1 MAPLPLHTWLDGA
14 PPPGGRGAAGACAV
28 VVDVLRASSTIVAA
42 LGHGA
47 SYVVARAEVDD
58 AFAAREEL
66 ERRGEGPVLG
76 GERGGRKVPG
86 FDLGNSPLEY
96 GAERVAGKP
105 IVLCTSNGTA
115 ALERCREA
123 PRVFAG
129 AFLNAA
135 ATAAAVARGAEPVVL
150 CCAGKEGAPSLEDA
164 CCAGLIASRLLE
176 AYAFEADDATA
187 IALLCWKKHAGNVG
201 RMLANCNHGRYLAA
215 LGFERDLE
223 FCGQVD
229 AFDGAA
235 AQTEGGKLVGV
246 APPQPKGTVW
256 ALKTTN

>member
-1 MAPLPLHTWLDGA
+1 MAPLPLHTWLDGT
-14 PPPGGRGAAGACAV
+14 PPPGGSVAGACAV
-28 VVDVLRASSTIVAA
+28 VVDVLRATSTIATA

-96 GAERVAGKP
+96 DAERVAGKP
-105 IVLCTSNGTA
+105 VVLCTSNGTA
-115 ALERCREA
+115 ALRRCREA
-123 PRVFAG
+123 SRVFAA

-164 CCAGLIASRLLE
+164 CCAGLVASHLRG
-176 AYAFEADDATA
+176 AYEFELDDATA
-187 IALLCWKKHAGNVG
+187 IALLCWKKHGGNVDG
-201 RMLANCNHGRYLAA
+201 MLAGCTHGRYLAS

-229 AFDGAA
+229 AFDVAA
-235 AQTEGGKLVGV
+235 VQKEGGKLFGV
-246 APPQPKGTVW
+246 A
-256 ALKTTN
+256 